1 MRSNEQVAGNDGKQK
16 IQEELGAQNIEAE
29 LTKQEHKNRPPKH
42 AVKGPSLSLICTQK
56 SNTGDLE
63 IQG

>member
-1 MRSNEQVAGNDGKQK
+1 LSHGKQK
-16 IQEELGAQNIEAE
+16 IREELGLKIEEE
-29 LTKQEHKNRPPKH
+29 LTKQEHKNRPPNH
-42 AVKGPSLSLICTQK
+42 AEKGPCLRLTCTQT

>member
-1 MRSNEQVAGNDGKQK
+1 MRSNEQMAGNNGKEK
-16 IQEELGAQNIEAE
+16 IQEGLGRKMEAE
-29 LTKQEHKNRPPKH
+29 LTKQEHKNRPPNH
-42 AVKGPSLSLICTQK
+42 AEKGPGLRLACTQT